1 MAPNM
6 DVEDFPC
13 SLRIDVPFP
22 TARLSSIAVEAITVD
37 NELSPLVRRAFSTV
51 AADDGAGEKCV
62 LRVQYNATTNRMLRV
77 AVNSFMDSL
86 AMILEIME
94 RLDVDVLLSKP
105 IEPQPG
111 PFR

>member
-1 MAPNM
+1 M
-6 DVEDFPC
+6 
-13 SLRIDVPFP
+13 
-22 TARLSSIAVEAITVD
+22 SSIAVQAIGVD
-37 NELSPLVRRAFSTV
+37 HELSPLVRRTFSNV
-51 AADDGAGEKCV
+51 AAADSAGEKCV

-94 RLDVDVLLSKP
+94 RLDVDVLQSKP